1 MSVCLVTN
9 GSPSMTNHLFR
20 AGVIIATMAALT
32 ACNSARFGGGGPVA
46 PRGAMFSQPDRLEP
60 GIAAP
65 SGVVMAEPLAPIEGT
80 GEFDQFPTT
89 SGGNIADVPGVGRQA
104 SVAASTPA
112 RPSRTNFVGSWRASE
127 SGGSSC
133 RVTLSSTPVLDLY
146 RATTSGCSN
155 QDISRVNTWDLR
167 GNEVY
172 LYQQGGAVAA
182 RLQATPGSMSGVLSR
197 SGAPV
202 TMAR

>member
-1 MSVCLVTN
+1 
-9 GSPSMTNHLFR
+9 MTNHFLR
-20 AGVIIATMAALT
+20 AGVIIATLAALT

-46 PRGAMFSQPDRLEP
+46 PRTGAMFSQPAPLSP
-60 GIAAP
+60 GMAAP
-65 SGVVMAEPLAPIEGT
+65 SGVVLAEPLAPIEGT
-80 GEFDQFPTT
+80 GQFEQLPTVT
-89 SGGNIADVPGVGRQA
+89 GGNIADVPGVGRQA
-104 SVAASTPA
+104 SVSASTPS
-112 RPSRTNFVGSWRASE
+112 RPSRTNFVGSWRATE

-146 RATTSGCSN
+146 RASTSGCSN

-202 TMAR
+202 TMSR

>member
-1 MSVCLVTN
+1 
-9 GSPSMTNHLFR
+9 MTKHLLR
-20 AGVIIATMAALT
+20 AGVIITTMAALT
-32 ACNSARFGGGGPVA
+32 ACNSARLGGGPVA
-46 PRGAMFSQPDRLEP
+46 PRGGAMFSQPDRLEP
-60 GIAAP
+60 GMPAP
-65 SGVVMAEPLAPIEGT
+65 SGVVFAEPLAPIDGT
-80 GEFDQFPTT
+80 GQFEDLPTIG
-89 SGGNIADVPGVGRQA
+89 SGNIADVPDVTRQA
-104 SVAASTPA
+104 SVAPSAPA
-112 RPSRTNFVGSWRASE
+112 RPSRTNFVGSWRATE
-127 SGGSSC
+127 SGGTSC

>member
-1 MSVCLVTN
+1 
-9 GSPSMTNHLFR
+9 MTKFLLR
-20 AGVIIATMAALT
+20 AGVIITTMAALT
-32 ACNSARFGGGGPVA
+32 ACNSARFGGGPVA
-46 PRGAMFSQPDRLEP
+46 PRGAMFSQPERLQP
-60 GIAAP
+60 GMPAP
-65 SGVVMAEPLAPIEGT
+65 SGVVLAEPLAPIEGT
-80 GEFDQFPTT
+80 PELDDLPTI

-112 RPSRTNFVGSWRASE
+112 RPSRTNFVGSWRATE

-182 RLQATPGSMSGVLSR
+182 RLQATPGSMNGVLAK

>member
-1 MSVCLVTN
+1 
-9 GSPSMTNHLFR
+9 MTKHLLR
-20 AGVIIATMAALT
+20 AGVIITTMAALT
-32 ACNSARFGGGGPVA
+32 ACNSARFGGPVA
-46 PRGAMFSQPDRLEP
+46 PRGGVMFGQQERLEP
-60 GIAAP
+60 AMPAP
-65 SGVVMAEPLAPIEGT
+65 SGVVFAEPLAPIDGT
-80 GEFDQFPTT
+80 GQLGDLPTID
-89 SGGNIADVPGVGRQA
+89 SGNIADVPGVDRQA
-104 SVAASTPA
+104 SVATSTPS
-112 RPSRTNFVGSWRASE
+112 RPSRTNFVGSWRATE
-127 SGGSSC
+127 AGGSSC

-182 RLQATPGSMSGVLSR
+182 RLQATPGSMDGVLAK